1 MSEVTSSAASL
12 RAPAD
17 GELDLRAAVGELFSV
32 FKRKYGHRW
41 REQFEDQHARA
52 VWFASL
58 RAAGVTAAAVKVGLA
73 TLSKVGTGWPP
84 SDEEFIRLCLPDAPP
99 LAKALDEAG
108 RWARDTTGT
117 FVFSH
122 PAIGAAARD
131 VGAWSFRSKSAN
143 ELRQLF
149 DGAYRTALNL
159 HARGVDLSVPL
170 PKALPAEVRTPINHD
185 QPEPPHVAAERAKC
199 ARLLGLAS

>member
-1 MSEVTSSAASL
+1 MSEVTNSAANSL
-12 RAPAD
+12 ALVD
-17 GELDLRAAVGELFSV
+17 QEELRMAVAELFCV

-41 REQFEDQHARA
+41 RDQFEDPQARP

-73 TLSKVGTGWPP
+73 TLSKVGNGWPP
-84 SDEEFIRLCLPDAPP
+84 SDEDFIRHCLPTAPT
-99 LAKALDEAG
+99 LTQAMDEAG
-108 RWARDTTGT
+108 RWSRDTTGK
-117 FVFSH
+117 FAFSH

-143 ELRQLF
+143 ELRQVF
-149 DGAYRTALNL
+149 DRAYSTALNL

-170 PKALPAEVRTPINHD
+170 PKALPAEVRTPIDHNA
-185 QPEPPHVAAERAKC
+185 PEPAAVAAERAKI
-199 ARLLGLAS
+199 ARMLGLAS